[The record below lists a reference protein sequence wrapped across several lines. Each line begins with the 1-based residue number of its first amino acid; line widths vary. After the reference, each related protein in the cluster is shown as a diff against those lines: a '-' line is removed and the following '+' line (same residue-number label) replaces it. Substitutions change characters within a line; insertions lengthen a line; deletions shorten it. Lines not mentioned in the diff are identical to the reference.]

1 MVSPLLISI
10 NSLGAKSGLV
20 AQVITPASRI
30 LSSLSPSPVIFE
42 RSSFVAPDVL
52 ADVVLPAPALPGV
65 AALLVLAVDVVTVP
79 VFEALFVLSVLAE
92 LPEQAVSIVAKVR
105 VKAAT
110 SLTDFF
116 IVYLLSVNKY
126 SSFALCYMKIIAQ
139 LYEYLKRN
147 FV

>member
-1 MVSPLLISI
+1 M
-10 NSLGAKSGLV
+10 GAKSGLV
-20 AQVITPASRI
+20 AQVITPAFRI
-30 LSSLSPSPVIFE
+30 LSSLSPAPVIVE
-42 RSSFVAPDVL
+42 RSSFATPDVL
-52 ADVVLPAPALPGV
+52 ADVPLPAPALPEV
-65 AALLVLAVDVVTVP
+65 VVPLVLAVDVVTEP

-126 SSFALCYMKIIAQ
+126 SSFTFYYTKIITQ
-139 LYEYLKRN
+139 LYEYLKRK
-147 FV
+147 FA

>member
-20 AQVITPASRI
+20 AQVITPALRI
-30 LSSLSPSPVIFE
+30 LSSLSPSPVIVE

-52 ADVVLPAPALPGV
+52 ADVLLPAVVALP
-65 AALLVLAVDVVTVP
+65 VLAVDAATEP

-92 LPEQAVSIVAKVR
+92 LPEQAVSMVAKVR
-105 VKAAT
+105 VKATT

-126 SSFALCYMKIIAQ
+126 SSFALCYTKIIAQ
-139 LYEYLKRN
+139 LYEYLKRK
-147 FV
+147 FA